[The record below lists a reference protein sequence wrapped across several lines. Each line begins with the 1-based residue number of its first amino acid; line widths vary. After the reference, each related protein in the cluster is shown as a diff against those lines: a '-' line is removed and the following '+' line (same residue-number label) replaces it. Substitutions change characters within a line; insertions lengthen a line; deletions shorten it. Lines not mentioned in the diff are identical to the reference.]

1 MAMRYLI
8 KVAVTNA
15 AGEKIDRSSG
25 PAAAIGAVLQCLKPE
40 TFYVSV
46 FRREVFAIANSDD
59 VAMLSEAAHMI
70 SLISGGDAEVTPI
83 MTADEAMQILP
94 AATQRAVKAVAALH
108 G

>member
-1 MAMRYLI
+1 MRYLI

-25 PAAAIGAVLQCLKPE
+25 PAAAIGAVLKCLKPE
-40 TFYVSV
+40 MFYVSV

-59 VAMLSEAAHMI
+59 LAMLSEAAHMI
-70 SLISGGDAEVTPI
+70 SLISGADAEVTPI

-94 AATQRAVKAVAALH
+94 GATQHAVKAVAALS